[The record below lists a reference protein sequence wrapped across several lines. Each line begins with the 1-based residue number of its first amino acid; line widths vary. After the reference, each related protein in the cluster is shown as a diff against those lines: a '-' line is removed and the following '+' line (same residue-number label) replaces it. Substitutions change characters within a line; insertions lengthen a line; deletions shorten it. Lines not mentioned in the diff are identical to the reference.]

1 MGKRLVRINNKDI
14 SGKLQ
19 ELIGREVNL
28 VLINKNILHGVI
40 IESPEQTFKIKDML
54 RKTHYVKFSEVN
66 EIIYDIEAAF

>member
-14 SGKLQ
+14 SGKLK

-40 IESPEQTFKIKDML
+40 IDSPEHTFRIKDML
-54 RKTHYVKFSEVN
+54 LKTHYVKFSEVN
-66 EIIYDIEAAF
+66 EVIYDIEAAF